1 MKPIIIQNSKI
12 PKYLSIFISI
22 SAITLFPFIIIK
34 DEGNDITINHEK
46 IHIEQQKELW
56 VVGFYLLYVYYWFKG
71 KFKGLSNSE
80 AYMKIPFEREAYTKQ
95 YDLKYLDKRER
106 NAWKN
111 YIKSTSSS

>member
-1 MKPIIIQNSKI
+1 MKYRVITNSKI
-12 PKYLSIFISI
+12 PRLLSFFIDVY
-22 SAITLFPFIIIK
+22 AITLYPFVFIK
-34 DEGNDITINHEK
+34 DKGNVITLNHEK
-46 IHIEQQKELW
+46 IHLEQQRELW
-56 VVGFYLLYVYYWFKG
+56 VIGFYLLYVYYWIKG